1 MYVIYLNIRKF
12 LDSHIEIGY
21 IIRSLLKTINHG
33 HIWSPRELKS
43 TYVSSH
49 MISVADN
56 IEISL
61 QVNMLLFANLL
72 GSAVGGRRGMHPLQL
87 YVYC

>member
-1 MYVIYLNIRKF
+1 
-12 LDSHIEIGY
+12 
-21 IIRSLLKTINHG
+21 
-33 HIWSPRELKS
+33 
-43 TYVSSH
+43 

-87 YVYC
+87 CVYCWRDWAEEDEIAVIGEVRKLRLLVEDSSSGSKT